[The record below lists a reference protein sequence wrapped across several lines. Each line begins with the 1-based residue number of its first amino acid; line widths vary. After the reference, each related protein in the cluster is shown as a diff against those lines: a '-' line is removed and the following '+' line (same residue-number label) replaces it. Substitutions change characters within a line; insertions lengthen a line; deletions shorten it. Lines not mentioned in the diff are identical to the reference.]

1 MFFVISLTL
10 LINGNNVVINLIPG
24 LEWII
29 PGLEVKFVQL
39 GLVVQMWLGL
49 CNMGVL
55 YGVYLIL
62 INCTIVLLFS

>member
-29 PGLEVKFVQL
+29 PGLE
-39 GLVVQMWLGL
+39 GLICSTGVGCSNVVGPMQHGCVVW
-49 CNMGVL
+49 C
-55 YGVYLIL
+55 
-62 INCTIVLLFS
+62 LFNID

>member
-10 LINGNNVVINLIPG
+10 LINGNNVIINLIPG

-29 PGLEVKFVQL
+29 PGLEVQSAQL

-49 CNMGVL
+49 CNTGVL

-62 INCTIVLLFS
+62 TNYSIVLLFS

>member
-1 MFFVISLTL
+1 MIIL
-10 LINGNNVVINLIPG
+10 LINLTPG
-24 LEWII
+24 LEWYI
-29 PGLEVKFVQL
+29 PGMEVWFVQL

-62 INCTIVLLFS
+62 IKYSTVFTILLNIY

>member
-10 LINGNNVVINLIPG
+10 LINGNNVVTNLNPG

-29 PGLEVKFVQL
+29 PGLEVQFVQL

-62 INCTIVLLFS
+62 INYSTVLLFS